1 MSIGI
6 LRTRF
11 PILGAAILLAVLL
24 AGCTGSPYGP
34 TTTQSTTQAT
44 TAPTSATITPATTVM
59 PTAPTPQVTA
69 TILNQTNVSVIIR
82 NFAFSPQF
90 VTVSNGTT
98 VTWTN
103 QDPTPHQIINDPGG
117 TGGNSGLGQIFK
129 SGPLGTGQS
138 YSFTFTSTGMFPYH
152 CSIHPSMEGKITV
165 K

>member
-1 MSIGI
+1 MSIDI

-11 PILGAAILLAVLL
+11 PILGAAILLAVLI

-34 TTTQSTTQAT
+34 TTTQAT
-44 TAPTSATITPATTVM
+44 TAPTPAATTLAKTVM
-59 PTAPTPQVTA
+59 TTAPTPQVEA
-69 TILNQTNVSVIIR
+69 TILNQTNVSVTIK

-103 QDPTPHQIINDPGG
+103 QDPTPHQIIDDPGG
-117 TGGNSGLGQIFK
+117 KSGLGQIFK
-129 SGPLGTGQS
+129 SSPLGIGQS

-152 CSIHPSMEGKITV
+152 CNIHPAMEGKITV